1 MRLTRAVHR
10 RSADPDYLFAASF
23 GSRCLGQAWK
33 KESLGLDPMS
43 QQPCAPST
51 HNIWPDYGRPLKW
64 SAIVGPFAAHLQ
76 PGGVIA
82 QKKSSFISGL
92 NLRHAQEA
100 FDDSKDGNNLSQ
112 PLFNRGAKQ
121 VKRKRPNKKE
131 NRLWEREERRTH
143 T

>member
-1 MRLTRAVHR
+1 
-10 RSADPDYLFAASF
+10 
-23 GSRCLGQAWK
+23 
-33 KESLGLDPMS
+33 
-43 QQPCAPST
+43 
-51 HNIWPDYGRPLKW
+51 
-64 SAIVGPFAAHLQ
+64 
-76 PGGVIA
+76 VIA

-100 FDDSKDGNNLSQ
+100 FHDSKDGNNLSQ

-131 NRLWEREERRTH
+131 NRLWERDERRTH